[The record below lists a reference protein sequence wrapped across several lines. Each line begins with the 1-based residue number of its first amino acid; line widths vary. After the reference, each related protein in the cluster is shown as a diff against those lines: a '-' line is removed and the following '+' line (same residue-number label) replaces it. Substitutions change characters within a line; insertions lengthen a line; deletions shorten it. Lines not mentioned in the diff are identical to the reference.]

1 MSLPEGQIGGINSGR
16 ISRIRLLKSSPASM
30 KTPTAIFTAI
40 LTASAALQAEAA
52 VVCEFQPNLEMNDCD
67 SCFKQDE
74 YGLRLYLGG
83 KLRASTTNPS
93 RFPTSPIDG
102 NIYQRGVEKERV
114 SERNGLLKVFEVC
127 YERSAPLVAGDMV
140 LTMTENDFQEFAL
153 GNPGRGVGKQYKF
166 ALAGEAS
173 SGSASFFDNALVYMA
188 PPGWK
193 GTASI
198 PYLVIDDAGRQSV
211 PGVITVQS
219 NQVQIQSTPV
229 PIALA
234 EPVTS
239 PEDEELAAQKELNEA
254 LLDEIAS
261 LEALQGQAVAEGDEA
276 RAMVGVIESAIQ
288 HAVEQMSVLDAKIE
302 RLVAAKALRERE
314 ALFMAGL
321 TNYAPAIP
329 SITFSINPALPIAG
343 LPQRSDS
350 EPPAIPVPQPQPWL
364 IQALGPFFRARRLP
378 ALEPVRS
385 DENDGDQD
393 IYCGITAMGSRPSR
407 RLSKKE
413 KKRIKKV
420 RRIAISWGVAGSP
433 YSMVHRGKVLSA
445 AMVW

>member
-1 MSLPEGQIGGINSGR
+1 
-16 ISRIRLLKSSPASM
+16 M
-30 KTPTAIFTAI
+30 KTPTAILTAI

-83 KLRASTTNPS
+83 KLRASTTNPT

-166 ALAGEAS
+166 ALAGGAS

-193 GTASI
+193 GTTSI
-198 PYLVIDDAGRQSV
+198 PYLVIDDEGHQSV

-219 NQVQIQSTPV
+219 SRLQIHSTPV

-234 EPVTS
+234 EPATS

-261 LEALQGQAVAEGDEA
+261 LEALQGQAIAEGDEA
-276 RAMVGVIESAIQ
+276 RAMVGAIESAIQ
-288 HAVEQMSVLDAKIE
+288 HAAEQMRMLDAKIE

-314 ALFMAGL
+314 ARFMVEL

-329 SITFSINPALPIAG
+329 SITFNIDPAPVLSIDG

-350 EPPAIPVPQPQPWL
+350 ESPFIPVPQPQPWL

-378 ALEPVRS
+378 ALEPLPA
-385 DENDGDQD
+385 DGIDGDQD
-393 IYCGITAMGSRPSR
+393 MYFGITSMGSRPSR
-407 RLSKKE
+407 RLSKKD

-420 RRIAISWGVAGSP
+420 RRFASSWGAAGSP
-433 YSMVHRGKVLSA
+433 YSMVYRGKVLSA
-445 AMVW
+445 AMHW